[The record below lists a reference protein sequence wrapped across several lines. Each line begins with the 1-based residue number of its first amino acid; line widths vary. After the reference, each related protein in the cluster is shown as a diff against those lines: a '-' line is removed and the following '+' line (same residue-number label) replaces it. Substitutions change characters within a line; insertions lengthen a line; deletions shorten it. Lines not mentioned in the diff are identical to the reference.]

1 MQLCHEQKSGRDPT
15 IQFAVEHVD
24 GDGDRAVVRWRVTGA
39 LNYRGVNL
47 MRARERCARAA
58 DSRAART
65 HAVEIRRRFRSDRV
79 AKSVLFATDGEVL
92 VAWSS
97 DPDDDLAGG
106 AVALGRECLAGVRQG
121 VDGTNVRLE

>member
-1 MQLCHEQKSGRDPT
+1 VQLRLEQRSARDPI

-39 LNYRGVNL
+39 QNYRGVNL

-79 AKSVLFATDGEVL
+79 AKTVHFLTAFRHCDS
-92 VAWSS
+92 
-97 DPDDDLAGG
+97 PD
-106 AVALGRECLAGVRQG
+106 VIR
-121 VDGTNVRLE
+121 TNQRL